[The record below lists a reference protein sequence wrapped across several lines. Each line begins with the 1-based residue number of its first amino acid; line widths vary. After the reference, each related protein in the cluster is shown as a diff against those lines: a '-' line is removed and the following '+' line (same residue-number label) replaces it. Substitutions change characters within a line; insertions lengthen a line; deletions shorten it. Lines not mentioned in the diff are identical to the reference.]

1 MKTAT
6 RYGWVQ
12 ASLLAVLVCLTGMA
26 VAQNPPPQQGSQ
38 PRPSQPTGGQ
48 PQGSQP
54 KAGQQIFKPEQLDQ
68 MLAPVALYPDAL
80 LSQILMATTYPG
92 DVAEAASWS
101 AANPKAQGDAAVK
114 QVQDK
119 PWDPSVQS
127 LVAFPQVLAQM
138 KERSD
143 WVQNVGDAFLAE
155 PDQVMASIQRLR
167 AKAQQAGNL
176 KSNEQQKV
184 IVQQAPPAQAAPAA
198 APSTTI
204 IQIEPTNPE
213 VVYVPSYNPTVVY
226 GSWAYPG
233 YPPYYWPPPAAY
245 YPYGGALAAGLM
257 FGAGIAIT
265 NSLWGGMN
273 WGGGDVN
280 INTNRY
286 NNINRESN
294 RISGNGNG
302 NSRWNHNAE
311 NRRGTPYRDSGSR
324 DRYGQGVGGAENRQ
338 GYRGR
343 EGAAGGDR
351 QRAMQSFDRTTNN
364 GSSAA
369 ARRGANGGAAGPAG
383 AAPSDRMAGSAGAGR
398 GGQGAGGFGDRNA
411 GAGNAAGN
419 RMGGQ
424 GGGDRGAG
432 GNYGQ
437 RNGGGGS
444 QARNNAFGGVQSPG
458 SSRTQSNRGQSSQ
471 RSMGSSRSAGGG
483 GGRQVSRPSPSRG
496 GGGGRRRL
504 GA

>member
-12 ASLLAVLVCLTGMA
+12 ASLLAVLICLTGMA
-26 VAQNPPPQQGSQ
+26 VAQNPPP
-38 PRPSQPTGGQ
+38 
-48 PQGSQP
+48 PQGSRPQGNQ
-54 KAGQQIFKPEQLDQ
+54 AQASQQIFKPEQLDQ

-80 LSQILMATTYPG
+80 LSQILMATTYPS
-92 DVAEAASWS
+92 DVAEAAAWS

-114 QVQDK
+114 QVEDK

-127 LVAFPQVLAQM
+127 LVAFPQVLIQM
-138 KERSD
+138 KDRPD

-155 PDQVMASIQRLR
+155 PDQVMASVQRLR
-167 AKAQQAGNL
+167 TKAQQAGNL
-176 KSNEQQKV
+176 KSNDQQKV
-184 IVQQAPPAQAAPAA
+184 VVQQAPAEAA

-265 NSLWGGMN
+265 NSLWGGMD
-273 WGGGDVN
+273 WGHGDVN

-294 RISGNGNG
+294 RINGSG
-302 NSRWNHNAE
+302 NSRWNHNAD
-311 NRRGTPYRDSGSR
+311 NRRGTPYRDSASR
-324 DRYGQGVGGAENRQ
+324 ERFGQGVGGADQRQ

-343 EGAAGGDR
+343 EGGAANADR

-369 ARRGANGGAAGPAG
+369 ARRGANGGAAGPAR
-383 AAPSDRMAGSAGAGR
+383 AAPGDRMAGNAGAGR
-398 GGQGAGGFGDRNA
+398 GGQGAGGFADRNA

-419 RMGGQ
+419 RMAGA

-432 GNYGQ
+432 GNFGQ
-437 RNGGGGS
+437 RDRGGGT

-458 SSRTQSNRGQSSQ
+458 TSRSQSNRGQSSQ
-471 RSMGSSRSAGGG
+471 RSMGQSRGAGGG
-483 GGRQVSRPSPSRG
+483 GGRQMSRPAPSRG

>member
-6 RYGWVQ
+6 RYGWVR
-12 ASLLAVLVCLTGMA
+12 ASLLAVLVGLTGMA
-26 VAQNPPPQQGSQ
+26 VAQNPPPQQGS
-38 PRPSQPTGGQ
+38 R
-48 PQGSQP
+48 PQGNQAQAS
-54 KAGQQIFKPEQLDQ
+54 QQIFKPEQLDQ

-92 DVAEAASWS
+92 DVAEAATWS

-138 KERSD
+138 KDRPD

-155 PDQVMASIQRLR
+155 PDQVMASVQRLR
-167 AKAQQAGNL
+167 AQAQQAGNL

-184 IVQQAPPAQAAPAA
+184 VVQPAPAGA
-198 APSTTI
+198 SEPSTTI

-213 VVYVPSYNPTVVY
+213 VVYVPAYNPTVVY

-233 YPPYYWPPPAAY
+233 YPPYYWPPPAGY

-273 WGGGDVN
+273 WGHGDVN

-302 NSRWNHNAE
+302 NTRWNHNAE

-324 DRYGQGVGGAENRQ
+324 DRYGQGIGGADQRQ

-343 EGAAGGDR
+343 DGAATGDR

-369 ARRGANGGAAGPAG
+369 ARRGANGGAEGPAR
-383 AAPSDRMAGSAGAGR
+383 AAAGDRMAGNAGAGR
-398 GGQGAGGFGDRNA
+398 GGQGAGGYADRKA
-411 GAGNAAGN
+411 GAGNAGSN
-419 RMGGQ
+419 RLGGDGGGQ
-424 GGGDRGAG
+424 RAGGGQ
-432 GNYGQ
+432 Y
-437 RNGGGGS
+437 NGGGRS
-444 QARNNAFGGVQSPG
+444 QARDNAFGGVQSPG
-458 SSRTQSNRGQSSQ
+458 TSRSQTNRGQSSQ
-471 RSMGSSRSAGGG
+471 RSMSAPRSSGGG
-483 GGRQVSRPSPSRG
+483 GSRSSGRPVSRPSPSRG

>member
-1 MKTAT
+1 
-6 RYGWVQ
+6 
-12 ASLLAVLVCLTGMA
+12 
-26 VAQNPPPQQGSQ
+26 
-38 PRPSQPTGGQ
+38 
-48 PQGSQP
+48 
-54 KAGQQIFKPEQLDQ
+54 
-68 MLAPVALYPDAL
+68 
-80 LSQILMATTYPG
+80 
-92 DVAEAASWS
+92 
-101 AANPKAQGDAAVK
+101 
-114 QVQDK
+114 
-119 PWDPSVQS
+119 VQS

-155 PDQVMASIQRLR
+155 PDQVMASVQRLR
-167 AKAQQAGNL
+167 TKAQQAGNL

-184 IVQQAPPAQAAPAA
+184 IVQQAPAEAA
-198 APSTTI
+198 APSTTY

-233 YPPYYWPPPAAY
+233 YPPYYWPPPAGY

-273 WGGGDVN
+273 WGHGDVN

-311 NRRGTPYRDSGSR
+311 NRRGTPYRDSASR
-324 DRYGQGVGGAENRQ
+324 ERYGQGVGGADNRQ

-351 QRAMQSFDRTTNN
+351 QRAMQSFDRNTNN

-369 ARRGANGGAAGPAG
+369 ARRGANGGAAGPAR
-383 AAPSDRMAGSAGAGR
+383 AAPSDRMAGNAGAGR

-419 RMGGQ
+419 RMAGQ
-424 GGGDRGAG
+424 GGGNRGGA

-437 RNGGGGS
+437 RGGGGS
-444 QARNNAFGGVQSPG
+444 QTRNNAFGGVQSAG
-458 SSRTQSNRGQSSQ
+458 SSRTQTNRGQASQ
-471 RSMGSSRSAGGG
+471 RSMGSSRGAGGG
-483 GGRQVSRPSPSRG
+483 GGRQMSRPSPSRG